1 MNRAEKQRRLAQ
13 TAAALAFD
21 IEHGTKPFFGNEGVT
36 LYRDGSAGDIIG
48 YLITRA
54 GLPVKKFV
62 ADVTNPNDALAS
74 VLGVATGDLPTK
86 LQAVTN
92 ALALAGDDTKR
103 AYSRRIP
110 KLKRLLGEFATE
122 VVVTITAGASLPV
135 LKVGFDLASTIP
147 GKSL

>member
-13 TAAALAFD
+13 TASALAFD
-21 IEHGTKPFFGNEGVT
+21 LEHGTKAFFGNEGVT
-36 LYRDGSAGDIIG
+36 LYRNGEPGDIVGHI
-48 YLITRA
+48 ITRA
-54 GLPVKKFV
+54 GVPVKKFV
-62 ADVTNPNDALAS
+62 VDVTNPNDLLAS
-74 VLGVATGDLPTK
+74 VLGVVTGDLPAK

-135 LKVGFDLASTIP
+135 PSAPNFASTIP